1 MRVLLAGLRALQ
13 ACCVAAGFVKYA
25 ANQELVCEL
34 VYGAMAALV
43 GLLGDPTQPPIVR
56 AETALALG
64 CVALGN
70 HGRFWVKIFAGSV
83 ATGGGAWPF
92 PVIAA
97 VCDILPTSS
106 GALRSLNQRSTTWV
120 GLVVGWRFGSR
131 VIRSHSLEFQ
141 VRWPCAIYFRLPLH
155 SLCLSLP
162 LEVAPLNTVR
172 GLGDRCKLQ
181 AVSSPAGSEAEPRR
195 KSNFVHFSLKIWHL
209 VASNLLF
216 FSEIS

>member
-70 HGRFWVKIFAGSV
+70 HGRFWVKIFAGGV
-83 ATGGGAWPF
+83 ATGGGVA
-92 PVIAA
+92 
-97 VCDILPTSS
+97 LP
-106 GALRSLNQRSTTWV
+106 R
-120 GLVVGWRFGSR
+120 
-131 VIRSHSLEFQ
+131 HS
-141 VRWPCAIYFRLPLH
+141 
-155 SLCLSLP
+155 
-162 LEVAPLNTVR
+162 R
-172 GLGDRCKLQ
+172 GL
-181 AVSSPAGSEAEPRR
+181 
-195 KSNFVHFSLKIWHL
+195 
-209 VASNLLF
+209 
-216 FSEIS
+216 

>member
-1 MRVLLAGLRALQ
+1 VLLAGLRALQ

-34 VYGAMAALV
+34 VYGAMATLV

-106 GALRSLNQRSTTWV
+106 KSSSLAQPEIHD
-120 GLVVGWRFGSR
+120 VGWVSPSVGGLDLGLSGLTRLNF
-131 VIRSHSLEFQ
+131 RSGGHVPFTSVFTFIPSASL
-141 VRWPCAIYFRLPLH
+141 
-155 SLCLSLP
+155 
-162 LEVAPLNTVR
+162 
-172 GLGDRCKLQ
+172 
-181 AVSSPAGSEAEPRR
+181 SP
-195 KSNFVHFSLKIWHL
+195 
-209 VASNLLF
+209 
-216 FSEIS
+216 

>member
-1 MRVLLAGLRALQ
+1 
-13 ACCVAAGFVKYA
+13 
-25 ANQELVCEL
+25 
-34 VYGAMAALV
+34 
-43 GLLGDPTQPPIVR
+43 
-56 AETALALG
+56 
-64 CVALGN
+64 
-70 HGRFWVKIFAGSV
+70 
-83 ATGGGAWPF
+83 
-92 PVIAA
+92 
-97 VCDILPTSS
+97 
-106 GALRSLNQRSTTWV
+106 
-120 GLVVGWRFGSR
+120 VGWRYGSR

-172 GLGDRCKLQ
+172 GFGDRCKLQ

-216 FSEIS
+216 FLKPVNHSVSKVRLNFFLGGLATIWGPATLGGYPRLGGPVPPGPSVEHLLSVTTSAQKQNSHFLASTISIYKYNN